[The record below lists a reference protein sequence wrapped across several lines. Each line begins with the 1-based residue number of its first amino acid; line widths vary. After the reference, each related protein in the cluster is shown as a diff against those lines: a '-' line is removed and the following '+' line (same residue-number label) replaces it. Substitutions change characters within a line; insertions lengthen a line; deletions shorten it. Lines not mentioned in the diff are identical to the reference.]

1 MDLERDRLAGG
12 LFHLLKAALEGE
24 RQRPIE
30 DCPIYRAFEQQ
41 WDEYY
46 RAVSE
51 AKKIEWL
58 AAIDEYERRLDQP

>member
-12 LFHLLKAALEGE
+12 LFHLLKAAQKWE

-51 AKKIEWL
+51 AKKIE
-58 AAIDEYERRLDQP
+58 